1 MIELKKITVGELE
14 FDVRVSGKKAHE
26 PVIFLHGFPET
37 SFMWSKLMEKLS
49 YLGYYCI
56 APDMRGYSENA
67 CPKGVENYR
76 VKELREDILNI
87 ATSLG
92 AEKFHLVGH
101 DWGAAIG
108 WNIVYASPERILS
121 WTALSVPHTR
131 AFGRALKLDK
141 EQKKKSRYIG
151 WFLVPL
157 LPELYLR
164 RGDLSK
170 FRKLWKH
177 SSPEELENYLSVFR
191 RKKSL
196 TGALNYYRANIGKG
210 KNQPIGS
217 IEAPVLFIWGNRD
230 LAIGSFA
237 AHGNQKYMK
246 GEYTFLELDGGHWL
260 IQTNYDE
267 VEAAIVKHLSKYGT
281 ASAKKWS

>member
-14 FDVRVSGKKAHE
+14 FDVRVSGKKEHE
-26 PVIFLHGFPET
+26 AIILLHGFPET

-87 ATSLG
+87 ATSMG

-108 WNIVYASPERILS
+108 WNVVYASPERILS

-131 AFGRALKLDK
+131 AFGRAIKLDK

-151 WFLVPL
+151 WFLVPV

-196 TGALNYYRANIGKG
+196 TAALNYYRANIGKG

-230 LAIGSFA
+230 LAIGAFA
-237 AHGNQKYMK
+237 ARGNHEYMK
-246 GEYTFLELDGGHWL
+246 GEYTFLELEGGHWL
-260 IQTNYDE
+260 IQTNYSE
-267 VEAAIVKHLSKYGT
+267 VESAIVKHISKYGA
-281 ASAKKWS
+281 ASVKK